1 MTEATTDR
9 PWLKYYGDTPADIT
23 VPDMTMYE
31 WFADTAKHEGDR
43 RAVLFLGTKLTFT
56 QVLAAVNRCAVA
68 LEAQGIKAGDSVLVS
83 LPNIPNVVIVFLA
96 LNRVGARAVMTH
108 PLSSEDELR
117 NYATET
123 NARMAIGVDMFYDTL
138 RPVVEG
144 TGMDKLIVCH
154 VPDYLSPVMKVGF
167 KVTKGRAIKAVAYD
181 DKAMAWDDF
190 MKSAITP
197 APYVR
202 RIEPKA
208 GAVVLFSGGT
218 TAFPKGIELS
228 SWAFNALA
236 ESMITLKDLRP
247 DDSVLAIMPAFHGFG
262 LGLCIYTCLV
272 AGAASVL
279 VPEVGT
285 KSYIDA
291 LVKYKPTY
299 IAGVPTLF
307 RSLMNA
313 PKFKKVDFSGLRGAF
328 SGGDSL
334 IPELKRQFD
343 DALAAQGGA
352 VEVEEGYGL
361 TECVTGCALSPPGFY
376 RPGSIGIPIPS
387 VRICVVK
394 PDTIE
399 ELPPGTEGEFA
410 VLTEQTMNGYINDPE
425 ATAQTLRTHADG
437 QVWLHTGDLGTMDE
451 DGYLYFLG
459 RIKRIIKVSGISVY
473 PAQVEQILETHPKVK
488 TACVIGIPDDYQV
501 SSVKAFIIPADGVV
515 ADEALAQD
523 VKAFAKQHLLKW
535 AAPRHIEF
543 RSQLPMTKVGKVA
556 YTDLEKEEA
565 AKAAATNAQ
574 PDR

>member
-1 MTEATTDR
+1 MTVATPDR
-9 PWLKYYGDTPADIT
+9 PWLKYYGNTPADIV

-31 WFADTAKHEGDR
+31 WFADTAKRETDR
-43 RAVLFLGTKLTFT
+43 TAVMFLGTKFTFA
-56 QVLAAVNRCAVA
+56 QLLAAVNRCAVA
-68 LEAQGIKAGDSVLVS
+68 FETQGIKAGDSVLVS
-83 LPNIPNVVIVFLA
+83 LPNIPNVVIAFLA

-108 PLSSEDELR
+108 PLSSADELR

-123 NARMAIGVDMFYDTL
+123 NARLAVGVDMFYDTL
-138 RPVVEG
+138 RPVVDD
-144 TGMDKLIVCH
+144 TGIDKLIVCH
-154 VPDYLSPVMKVGF
+154 IPDYLNPIMKMGF
-167 KVTKGRAIKAVAYD
+167 KATKGRAIKAVPSD
-181 DKAMAWDDF
+181 DKVMAWTDF
-190 MKSAITP
+190 MKSAVTP
-197 APYVR
+197 TPYVR
-202 RIEPKA
+202 HIEPKA

-218 TAFPKGIELS
+218 TSMPKGIELS

-236 ESMITLKDLRP
+236 KSMITLKSLAN

-272 AGAASVL
+272 AGAASIL

-291 LVKYKPTY
+291 LIKYKPTY

-307 RSLMNA
+307 RSLMNV

-334 IPELKRQFD
+334 LPELKRQFD
-343 DALAAQGGA
+343 DALAAQGGTI
-352 VEVEEGYGL
+352 EVEEGYGL
-361 TECVTGCALSPPGFY
+361 TECVTGCALSPPGYY

-394 PDTIE
+394 PGTVE
-399 ELPPGTEGEFA
+399 ELPPGSEGEFA
-410 VLTEQTMNGYINDPE
+410 VLSEQTMNGYVNDPE
-425 ATAQTLRTHADG
+425 ATAETLRTHADG
-437 QVWLHTGDLGTMDE
+437 RVWLHTGDFGTMDE

-501 SSVKAFIIPADGVV
+501 SSVKAFIIPADGV
-515 ADEALAQD
+515 AGDDALAHEI
-523 VKAFAKQHLLKW
+523 KAFAKEHLLKW
-535 AAPRHIEF
+535 AVPRHIEF
-543 RSQLPMTKVGKVA
+543 RNQLPMTKVGKVA
-556 YTDLEKEEA
+556 YTELEKEEA
-565 AKAAATNAQ
+565 AKAAAANAQ

>member
-1 MTEATTDR
+1 MTTATVDR

-31 WFADTAKHEGDR
+31 WFAETAKREADR
-43 RAVLFLGTKLTFT
+43 YAVKFLGTKLTFM
-56 QVLAAVNRCAVA
+56 QLLAAVNRCAVA
-68 LEAQGIKAGDSVLVS
+68 LEAQGVRAGDSVLVS

-108 PLSSEDELR
+108 PLSSHNELLI
-117 NYATET
+117 YARET
-123 NARMAIGVDMFYDTL
+123 NARLAIGVDMFYDTL
-138 RPVVEG
+138 RPVVDE
-144 TGMDKLIVCH
+144 TGMEKLIVCH
-154 VPDYLSPVMKVGF
+154 ITDYLSPVMKVGF
-167 KVTKGRAIKAVAYD
+167 KATKGRAIKAVPND
-181 DKAMAWDDF
+181 DSVLAWADF
-190 MKSAITP
+190 LKCAVAPT
-197 APYVR
+197 PYVR
-202 RIEPKA
+202 RIEPKD

-218 TAFPKGIELS
+218 TSMPKGIELS

-236 ESMITLKDLRP
+236 KSMITLKSLAP
-247 DDSVLAIMPAFHGFG
+247 EDSVLAIMPAFHGFG

-334 IPELKRQFD
+334 MPELKRQFD
-343 DALAAQGGA
+343 DALAAQGGT

-361 TECVTGCALSPPGFY
+361 TECVTGCALSPPGYY
-376 RPGSIGIPIPS
+376 REGSIGIPIPS
-387 VRICVVK
+387 VWIRVVK
-394 PDTIE
+394 PGTVE
-399 ELPPGTEGEFA
+399 ELPPNSEGEF
-410 VLTEQTMNGYINDPE
+410 VVYSEQTMNGYVGDPE
-425 ATAQTLRTHADG
+425 ATAETLRTHADG
-437 QVWLHTGDLGTMDE
+437 RVWLHTGDFGSMDE

-459 RIKRIIKVSGISVY
+459 RIKRIVKVSGVSVY

-488 TACVIGIPDDYQV
+488 TACVIGIPDEYQV
-501 SSVKAFIIPADGVV
+501 SSIKAFIVPADGVTPDDAL
-515 ADEALAQD
+515 ADEI
-523 VKAFAKQHLLKW
+523 KAFAKEHLLKW

-543 RSQLPMTKVGKVA
+543 RDALPMTKVGKVA
-556 YTDLEKEEA
+556 YTELEKEEA
-565 AKAAATNAQ
+565 AKLAA
-574 PDR
+574 

>member
-1 MTEATTDR
+1 MTAATADR
-9 PWLKYYGDTPADIT
+9 PWLKFYGDTPADIT

-31 WFADTAKHEGDR
+31 WFADTAR
-43 RAVLFLGTKLTFT
+43 RETERPAVRFLGTSFTFT
-56 QVLAAVNRCAVA
+56 QLLAAVNRCAASFEA
-68 LEAQGIKAGDSVLVS
+68 LGIKPGDSVLVS
-83 LPNIPNVVIVFLA
+83 LPNIPNVVIAFLA

-108 PLSSEDELR
+108 PLSSADELR
-117 NYATET
+117 TFATET
-123 NARMAIGVDMFYDTL
+123 NSRMAIGVDMFYDTL
-138 RPVVEG
+138 RAVVDDIGLE
-144 TGMDKLIVCH
+144 KLIVCH
-154 VPDYLSPVMKVGF
+154 IPDYLNPVMKVGF
-167 KVTKGRAIKAVAYD
+167 KVTKGRRIKAVRGD
-181 DKAMAWDDF
+181 GTAMLWADF
-190 MKSAITP
+190 MKSADSPT
-197 APYVR
+197 PYVR
-202 RIEPKA
+202 RIEPKD

-218 TAFPKGIELS
+218 TSMPKGIELS

-236 ESMITLKDLRP
+236 KSMITLKNLTN

-262 LGLCIYTCLV
+262 LGLCIYTCIV
-272 AGAASVL
+272 GGAASVL

-291 LVKYKPTY
+291 LTKYKPTY

-307 RSLMNA
+307 RSLMNT
-313 PKFKKVDFSGLRGAF
+313 PEFKRVDFSGLRGAF

-334 IPELKRQFD
+334 LPELKRQFD
-343 DALAAQGGA
+343 DVLAAQGGK

-394 PDTIE
+394 PDTVE

-410 VLTEQTMNGYINDPE
+410 VLSEQTMNGYVNDPE
-425 ATAQTLRTHADG
+425 ATASTLRTHADG

-515 ADEALAQD
+515 ADDALAAD
-523 VKAFAKQHLLKW
+523 LKAFAKHHLLKW

-543 RSQLPMTKVGKVA
+543 RSELPMTKVGKVA
-556 YTDLEKEEA
+556 YTELEKEEA